1 MEQVIFNLYP
11 IFKAFIIL
19 FATVGVIDAIKSI
32 ANLISRGYK
41 DKLDNKKDMHAKD
54 CDTDVMQDLIQSM
67 QIKYPDVNQ
76 NFIIK
81 TEKEQNIENNQE
93 IHEINKKLL
102 EFEDIIKDLK
112 NAHRN

>member
-1 MEQVIFNLYP
+1 MQEVTQTVINFYP
-11 IFKAFIIL
+11 IGEFIILL
-19 FATVGVIDAIKSI
+19 FATVGVIDTINSI

-41 DKLDNKKDMHAKD
+41 DKLDNKKDMEAKKL
-54 CDTDVMQDLIQSM
+54 DTETMQSLIA
-67 QIKYPDVNQ
+67 KYPDVNQ

-81 TEKEQNIENNQE
+81 PEKEQNIENNQE

>member
-54 CDTDVMQDLIQSM
+54 YDTDVMQDLIS
-67 QIKYPDVNQ
+67 KYPDVNQ

-81 TEKEQNIENNQE
+81 PEKEQNIENNQE

>member
-1 MEQVIFNLYP
+1 MKETVINIYP
-11 IFKAFIIL
+11 VLQFIIIL

-54 CDTDVMQDLIQSM
+54 CDTDVMQDLIQSLHSR
-67 QIKYPDVNQ
+67 YPDVEQ

-81 TEKEQNIENNQE
+81 PEKEQNIENNQE
-93 IHEINKKLL
+93 IHDINKKLL

-112 NAHRN
+112 NAHGN